1 MSLNKA
7 FREVGRVN
15 TERSAFNH
23 SHTHLT
29 TMDMGL
35 LYPVL
40 VKTCIPGDK
49 WSIDVSA
56 VLRAIPLAY
65 PAYVDIDL
73 NFHTYFVPMRLLW
86 DDFEEFITGGEDG
99 TSSLTMPKIDINS
112 GFPAPFTFFDS
123 IFTRLGL
130 LPPLFSDVIPTTIF
144 NNIPVELRPSALP
157 LRAYYFIWN
166 EYYRDQNLQD
176 KIDFKNLVN
185 VPSIT
190 TGYQGIMSVAWLKD
204 YFTSALPFQQRGTS
218 PSIPFEAVLSG
229 IPNDNIISDLK
240 FTSGESVNF
249 TAYERL
255 SGFSN
260 TPYTINGDNTARFN
274 LVNANNPSG
283 VTRGYYV
290 SGLDSSNDSVQAES
304 NQTINDYL
312 SDVKVNITDS
322 FTISELRTAFQLQ
335 KFLERNARAGVRYTE
350 FLQAHFNVSPSD
362 ARLDRP
368 EFIGGVKYPVIV
380 SDVFQ
385 TSQSTNTEPLG
396 AYAGRGLVAGSDQGT
411 VDYFVEEFGY
421 IIMLA
426 FLRPKTLYYQG
437 INRQFQYND
446 RFEFPFPEFMHLS
459 EQGIT
464 NSEIYIGTASNT
476 FNPSEIFG
484 YQGIYDELRFSPN
497 IISGLMPRKDYQSW
511 HLARVFKQ
519 EPQLNGDFI
528 TCNPR
533 TDIFNITD
541 GSNTA
546 QFNADIRFEI
556 KAVRPMPII
565 GEPGL
570 IDHF

>member
-7 FREVGRVN
+7 FREIGRVN

-29 TMDMGL
+29 TMNMGL

-56 VLRAIPLAY
+56 VLRAMPMVY

-73 NFHTYFVPMRLLW
+73 NFHCYFVPMRLLW
-86 DDFEEFITGGEDG
+86 DGFEEFITGGEDG
-99 TSSLTMPKIDINS
+99 TSSLTMPKIDLNS
-112 GFPAPFTFFDS
+112 GFPPPYAFYDS

-130 LPPLFSDVIPTTIF
+130 LPPLFASTIPTNIF
-144 NNIPVELRPSALP
+144 NNIPTELRPSALP

-176 KIDFKNLVN
+176 KIDFMNLFN
-185 VPSIT
+185 VPKIE
-190 TGYQGIMSVAWLKD
+190 TGYQGIMSVSWLKD

-218 PSIPFEAVLSG
+218 PSIPFEAVVDTSNLSSS
-229 IPNDNIISDLK
+229 DIIGLFPETAVNPSYIVGSGTPAPYYSNVQ
-240 FTSGESVNF
+240 FTTSNSGADF
-249 TAYERL
+249 TI
-255 SGFSN
+255 SG
-260 TPYTINGDNTARFN
+260 TPMGTTINGEGKLYGDISEENITLSN
-274 LVNANNPSG
+274 SG
-283 VTRGYYV
+283 IATLGKLKA
-290 SGLDSSNDSVQAES
+290 S
-304 NQTINDYL
+304 
-312 SDVKVNITDS
+312 ITDS

-368 EFIGGVKYPVIV
+368 EFIGGVKYPLII

-385 TSQSTNTEPLG
+385 TSQSTDTEPLG
-396 AYAGRGLVAGSDQGT
+396 AYAGRGLVAGADEGT

-426 FLRPKTLYYQG
+426 FLRPKTLYFQG

-464 NSEIYIGTASNT
+464 NSELYIGSASNT
-476 FNPSEIFG
+476 FHPDEIFG
-484 YQGIYDELRFSPN
+484 YQGIYDELRYSPN
-497 IISGLMPRKDYQSW
+497 IISGLMAREDYHSW

-519 EPQLNGDFI
+519 EPQLNSEFI

-533 TDIFNITD
+533 TDIFSITD
-541 GSNTA
+541 TNSTA
-546 QFNADIRFEI
+546 QFNADIRFQI